1 MSTTGVILSEQAGGA
16 HEEDERLNLY
26 FYPHWVPRYHHGVA
40 LNIKN
45 EDTVAAARELA
56 ALTGESLTQAIDT
69 AVRERL
75 DALHGA
81 DDARRALLRTLLTQM
96 QDAWGPHDGSD
107 PTAFLY
113 NEQTGLPA

>member
-1 MSTTGVILSEQAGGA
+1 M
-16 HEEDERLNLY
+16 D
-26 FYPHWVPRYHHGVA
+26 FYLISVPRYLREVA

-45 EDTVAAARELA
+45 EQTVDAARRLA
-56 ALTGESLTQAIDT
+56 ALTGESLTQAIDV

-75 DALHGA
+75 ERMETDAAQTSSRLEEVI
-81 DDARRALLRTLLTQM
+81 RRM

-113 NEQTGLPA
+113 DDATGLPR